1 MLKTL
6 KGFLCWQWK
15 TGRFNDIINFMENN
29 APIRIAQIM
38 GKWLGG
44 GVESV
49 VMNYFRNID
58 RTKIQ
63 FDFLCDSD
71 STCIPVDEIQSF
83 GGRVIMIPPYQK
95 AFEYRRALIRI
106 FKENNYQIVHSHIS
120 TMSIFPLSAAKSA
133 GVPVRIAHSHSTTNK
148 AEFKKNLLKQ
158 ILRPFS
164 KVFATHYFCCSELA
178 GRWLFGNKSYN
189 KGKVFLLNNAIDLEK
204 FAYNNSTRLKKRKE
218 LGIAPDTFVIGHL
231 GRFMPQKNH
240 QFLVEI
246 FKCFHQKF
254 NNSKLL
260 LVGTGP
266 LVEQIQNQVNQYQLQ
281 DCIQFLGQRND
292 SAELYQAFDCFIL
305 PSLYEG
311 LPVVL
316 VEAQAAGLPC
326 ITSTKVSSQSK
337 ISSCLEFAPLG
348 DAQNWAKLISSL
360 VGKERE
366 DTTQQCTTAG
376 YSIKEN
382 ARILA
387 EKYQSILP
395 KP

>member
-1 MLKTL
+1 
-6 KGFLCWQWK
+6 
-15 TGRFNDIINFMENN
+15 MENN

-58 RTKIQ
+58 RTKFQ

-95 AFEYRRALIRI
+95 AFEYRKALIRI

-204 FAYNNSTRLKKRKE
+204 FAYNKSTRIKKRKE

-240 QFLVEI
+240 QFYQEI
-246 FKCFHQKF
+246 
-254 NNSKLL
+254 
-260 LVGTGP
+260 V
-266 LVEQIQNQVNQYQLQ
+266 
-281 DCIQFLGQRND
+281 
-292 SAELYQAFDCFIL
+292 
-305 PSLYEG
+305 
-311 LPVVL
+311 
-316 VEAQAAGLPC
+316 
-326 ITSTKVSSQSK
+326 
-337 ISSCLEFAPLG
+337 
-348 DAQNWAKLISSL
+348 
-360 VGKERE
+360 
-366 DTTQQCTTAG
+366 
-376 YSIKEN
+376 
-382 ARILA
+382 
-387 EKYQSILP
+387 
-395 KP
+395 

>member
-15 TGRFNDIINFMENN
+15 TGRFSDIINFMENN
-29 APIRIAQIM
+29 APIRVAQIM

-148 AEFKKNLLKQ
+148 AEFKSSHWKN
-158 ILRPFS
+158 
-164 KVFATHYFCCSELA
+164 
-178 GRWLFGNKSYN
+178 
-189 KGKVFLLNNAIDLEK
+189 
-204 FAYNNSTRLKKRKE
+204 
-218 LGIAPDTFVIGHL
+218 
-231 GRFMPQKNH
+231 
-240 QFLVEI
+240 
-246 FKCFHQKF
+246 
-254 NNSKLL
+254 
-260 LVGTGP
+260 
-266 LVEQIQNQVNQYQLQ
+266 
-281 DCIQFLGQRND
+281 
-292 SAELYQAFDCFIL
+292 
-305 PSLYEG
+305 
-311 LPVVL
+311 
-316 VEAQAAGLPC
+316 
-326 ITSTKVSSQSK
+326 
-337 ISSCLEFAPLG
+337 
-348 DAQNWAKLISSL
+348 
-360 VGKERE
+360 
-366 DTTQQCTTAG
+366 
-376 YSIKEN
+376 
-382 ARILA
+382 
-387 EKYQSILP
+387 
-395 KP
+395 